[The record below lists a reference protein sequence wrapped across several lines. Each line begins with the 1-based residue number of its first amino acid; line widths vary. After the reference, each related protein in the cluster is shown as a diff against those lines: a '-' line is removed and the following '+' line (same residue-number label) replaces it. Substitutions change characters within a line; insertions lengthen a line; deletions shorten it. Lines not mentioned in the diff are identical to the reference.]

1 MKLILFLIIGTLC
14 TITVWMLAR
23 HRRIMSKLNEV
34 DETLTDIAAG
44 NKDRKIL
51 AAPNDI
57 TSSICYKINEIV
69 YDLHAQIIELKRA
82 EELNKQLMTSLSH
95 DVRTPLTTLIGYLDA
110 VNKEIVV
117 EDERE
122 EFIEIARLKS
132 HDLKEY
138 VDKLFEWSKLRSDE
152 ETFVLHNVELTE
164 LTRTILQD
172 WLPVFESIPM
182 KYDITIPEQQ
192 IMIQIDKDAYFRI
205 INNLIQNVV
214 DHSGASCIS
223 IHVAVQGTNAAIVV
237 EDNGKGV
244 LKQDLP
250 FIFSRLYKIDGK
262 YSHKGSGLGLSIV
275 QQLVKKLKGTINVQ
289 SEPNQKTEFKI
300 CLPLVK

>member
-1 MKLILFLIIGTLC
+1 MELMLILVTSIVCAIA
-14 TITVWMLAR
+14 VWMSVKL
-23 HRRIMSKLNEV
+23 RRIRRKLNEV
-34 DETLTDIAAG
+34 YEILTDIAAG
-44 NKDRKIL
+44 DKDRKIL

-69 YDLHAQIIELKRA
+69 YDLHAQIIEFKRA

-110 VNKEIVV
+110 VNKGIVIG
-117 EDERE
+117 DERE

-132 HDLKEY
+132 HALKEY

-152 ETFVLHNVELTE
+152 ETFVVHNVELTE
-164 LTRTILQD
+164 MTRTILQD

-192 IMIQIDKDAYFRI
+192 IMIQMDKNAYFRI

-223 IHVAVQGTNAAIVV
+223 IHIAVQGTNVAIMV

-250 FIFSRLYKIDGK
+250 FIFSRLYKMDGGRF
-262 YSHKGSGLGLSIV
+262 HQGSGLGLSIV
-275 QQLVKKLKGTINVQ
+275 QQLVKKFKGRITVQ
-289 SEPNQKTEFKI
+289 SEPNLKTEFRI

>member
-1 MKLILFLIIGTLC
+1 MELMLILVTSIVCAIA
-14 TITVWMLAR
+14 VWMSVKL
-23 HRRIMSKLNEV
+23 RRIRRKLNEV
-34 DETLTDIAAG
+34 YEILTDIAAG
-44 NKDRKIL
+44 DKDRKIL

-69 YDLHAQIIELKRA
+69 YDLHAQIIEFKRA

-110 VNKEIVV
+110 VNKGIVV
-117 EDERE
+117 GDERE

-132 HDLKEY
+132 HALKEY

-152 ETFVLHNVELTE
+152 ETFVVHNVELTE
-164 LTRTILQD
+164 MTRTILQD

-192 IMIQIDKDAYFRI
+192 IMIQMDKNTYFRI

-223 IHVAVQGTNAAIVV
+223 IHIAVQGTNVAIMV

-250 FIFSRLYKIDGK
+250 FIFSRLYKMDGVRF
-262 YSHKGSGLGLSIV
+262 HQGSGLGLSIV
-275 QQLVKKLKGTINVQ
+275 QQLVKKFKGTITVQ
-289 SEPNQKTEFKI
+289 SEPNLKTEFRI